1 MGNSTSSTRKSTA
14 GRLPE
19 DVRVSMSSDTRPSQ
33 ARIHGQSLDE
43 EFSDLILHQVKREE
57 LQAKELHPPSEASQ
71 LSTSYNQFTT
81 NHIEDEFNELNDGL
95 LNADDQE
102 LSRNILP
109 NNDDIVSNGTSSLEL
124 PDAMDIDCENI
135 RENIDS
141 RFDDRI
147 HSMEKIDSPG
157 SMNLDQMR
165 NHTPTPDFS
174 KVDFTKITQ
183 THPRSDEINS
193 FSNNHSTKRSKHNNH
208 NEGKLIQVEIKW
220 DNATKEPI
228 NKIAII
234 GSFSNWRDMI
244 KLTPSPYH
252 ANEYFTTVNLPLG
265 VHKLLYIIN
274 NEYRVSE
281 QLPTATD
288 QEGIFFNWF
297 EVIDEQ
303 HLFNH
308 SSNNHVDAMVSYD
321 ANIIP
326 PPSNYRQLDASTSSA
341 LPPKQLAGK
350 YEVDRINKKS
360 NSFLTKITKAVSDI
374 EHVEYMEDIGKL
386 DSHVTNPDNGDNQ
399 GFENHDNY
407 PYSNANN
414 ASSNKYVPYTSSS
427 NSSFQRAERA
437 KPPITYSSEIPEMF
451 VNYDF
456 FKSKSPNYEL
466 PEPPQLPAHLNNV
479 LLNKISNS
487 NGSQPS
493 LSNIPQVPSYNHPN
507 RHDPLRASTT
517 PVTESSSATAS
528 VSHYKRPPL
537 RRADSSYYASNK
549 EAYHQSIPNHVILN
563 HLMTTSI
570 RNDVLTVACI
580 TRYSGKFVTQI
591 MHSPVDNKEAGKE
604 AGN

>member
-14 GRLPE
+14 GRHLE
-19 DVRVSMSSDTRPSQ
+19 ETRKSTSSDSRPSQ
-33 ARIHGQSLDE
+33 ARIRNQSLDE
-43 EFSDLILHQVKREE
+43 EFSDLILHQVKRDDVKVDHK
-57 LQAKELHPPSEASQ
+57 QKQNVH
-71 LSTSYNQFTT
+71 YNQFT
-81 NHIEDEFNELNDGL
+81 NDLIEDEFNELNDGL
-95 LNADDQE
+95 LDAEDQG

-109 NNDDIVSNGTSSLEL
+109 NDDDMGSNDGSSLDMPDTAMDTDSDHVDSRAVDSRVES
-124 PDAMDIDCENI
+124 DAMNI
-135 RENIDS
+135 E
-141 RFDDRI
+141 
-147 HSMEKIDSPG
+147 H
-157 SMNLDQMR
+157 LR

-174 KVDFTKITQ
+174 KVDFTKIGQ
-183 THPRSDEINS
+183 THGRNDS
-193 FSNNHSTKRSKHNNH
+193 FTQNNKRSKHNNH

-220 DNATKEPI
+220 VNVTKEPI
-228 NKIAII
+228 NKILII

-244 KLTPSPYH
+244 KLSPSPFRE
-252 ANEYFTTVNLPLG
+252 NEYFTTIKLPFG

-308 SSNNHVDAMVSYD
+308 SSNQPSHVDAAASYD
-321 ANIIP
+321 ANIISP
-326 PPSNYRQLDASTSSA
+326 PNYRHPNNSSSFS
-341 LPPKQLAGK
+341 LLPKQLAGK
-350 YEVDRINKKS
+350 YDVERINKKS
-360 NSFLTKITKAVSDI
+360 NSFLTRITKETSDI
-374 EHVEYMEDIGKL
+374 EHVEYLEDISKH
-386 DSHVTNPDNGDNQ
+386 DSVSNSEIDTQIEAH
-399 GFENHDNY
+399 ENY
-407 PYSNANN
+407 PYSNENN
-414 ASSNKYVPYTSSS
+414 SSSNRYVPYTSSS

-437 KPPITYSSEIPEMF
+437 KPPVLYLSDIPEMF
-451 VNYDF
+451 VNYDY

-487 NGSQPS
+487 NGSQPQ
-493 LSNIPQVPSYNHPN
+493 LSNIPQVSSSYHHPN
-507 RHDPLRASTT
+507 SHDPFRASTT
-517 PVTESSSATAS
+517 PVAESSTS

-549 EAYHQSIPNHVILN
+549 ESYHQSIPNHVILN

-591 MHSPVDNKEAGKE
+591 MHSPADT
-604 AGN
+604 